1 MVLADSTSTPSL
13 SFRLAPGRWDPQ
25 RVVDMNSR
33 GGCRGRAGHVLLDAV
48 GPMRQDRQL
57 TVSHL
62 FDDIT
67 AMAMAGN
74 VIPAAS
80 SDRGAEMR

>member
-1 MVLADSTSTPSL
+1 MEDAVGGQAMPS
-13 SFRLAPGRWDPQ
+13 
-25 RVVDMNSR
+25 
-33 GGCRGRAGHVLLDAV
+33 AV

-57 TVSHL
+57 TVGHL